1 MSIPWHVSKY
11 LTEITHVRNFFL
23 TENDCGGGGGGDHR
37 GGDHRGGDRCGA
49 GSSIHPELNLP
60 PPPTPPEASD
70 FESRHDRYRDCVN
83 YDDDD
88 DDHRDHHGRDHHGGH
103 RKRKPERRK
112 SRMAKPP
119 LERRGPM

>member
-23 TENDCGGGGGGDHR
+23 TENDCGGGG

-88 DDHRDHHGRDHHGGH
+88 DDDHRDHHGRDHHGGH